1 MLIELIMI
9 IVITKEYLITTHRF
23 YFVKFNN
30 RCLVSLIYYLA
41 TKHNISNHQP
51 PSPPWSTATTNI
63 INTKKKRRKEKK
75 RKERKLFSTF
85 YVFSIEQKCAFVD
98 GWIGGHK

>member
-1 MLIELIMI
+1 M
-9 IVITKEYLITTHRF
+9 ITKEYLITTHRF

-63 INTKKKRRKEKK
+63 INTKKKRRKEQNKK
-75 RKERKLFSTF
+75 MNVFDHGMLTNLNANVRFFLYFQTF
-85 YVFSIEQKCAFVD
+85 TLKP
-98 GWIGGHK
+98 GHIHFQAL